1 MARHGENIYQR
12 KDGRYEGR
20 YVLGKKPNGQT
31 RFGYVYGRKYVE
43 VQRLLLQ
50 KKAGHIP
57 SSGLQPSVRL
67 QDWAFFWLEN
77 EVLGSVKPSTFQVYR
92 NQMEKHILPYFQNLT
107 LPQLT
112 PPMIYEFLKKLEADG
127 LSQTTV
133 KSIFRLLSAA
143 LRFAVEEGQIAKS
156 PCQKIKL
163 RSQQRR
169 EQRVLTRGEQEKLQ
183 ALCMEELP
191 VMLCLYTGMRLGEV
205 CALKWTDIDWEKKT
219 VTVLRT
225 VQRMKAEN
233 QSLERKT
240 KLVLGVP
247 KSKQSQRRLP
257 LAGFLLEKLK
267 AAFAQTTC
275 PSGFLFGASKQAM
288 EPRTIQRRFSRLVK
302 KAGLT
307 GVHFHTLR
315 HTYVVSS
322 IMAGDD
328 VKTIQQNAGHYSSAF
343 TLDRYAHVT
352 ATMQKESAN
361 RMEKFIA
368 GL

>member
-50 KKAGHIP
+50 KKAEHIP

-67 QDWAFFWLEN
+67 QDWASFWLEN

-315 HTYVVSS
+315 HSFATRLMELGVDILTVSALLGHGS
-322 IMAGDD
+322 A
-328 VKTIQQNAGHYSSAF
+328 KT
-343 TLDRYAHVT
+343 TLDFYGHSLFDQQRRAIDSLSSLV
-352 ATMQKESAN
+352 
-361 RMEKFIA
+361 
-368 GL
+368 

>member
-315 HTYVVSS
+315 HSFATRLMELGVDILTVSALLGHGS
-322 IMAGDD
+322 A
-328 VKTIQQNAGHYSSAF
+328 KT
-343 TLDRYAHVT
+343 TLDFYGHSLFDQQRRAIDSLVSL
-352 ATMQKESAN
+352 A
-361 RMEKFIA
+361 
-368 GL
+368 